1 MKDDILGYII
11 IILVLFIAYKM
22 YNDSDFFHLTCVV
35 STLDGEK
42 YCVRERKNMDKASDL
57 LAKTAMKM
65 NTLVEYLKQK
75 YTNNEVVDRLV
86 SRFNPKKIVE
96 ILPNSEYTAYSE
108 KQGSKNCVLFECRKK
123 KDDNLIDENTLM
135 FVALHEMSHIAT
147 KSIGHKEDFW
157 ENFKFLIKEASECKV
172 YVLEDYSKNPKEY
185 CSMSIKDNP
194 YFDL

>member
-22 YNDSDFFHLTCVV
+22 YNESDFFHLTCVV

-86 SRFNPKKIVE
+86 SRFNPKKLLKYYPIVN
-96 ILPNSEYTAYSE
+96 IQLTVKTRDE
-108 KQGSKNCVLFECRKK
+108 KLR
-123 KDDNLIDENTLM
+123 
-135 FVALHEMSHIAT
+135 FV
-147 KSIGHKEDFW
+147 
-157 ENFKFLIKEASECKV
+157 
-172 YVLEDYSKNPKEY
+172 
-185 CSMSIKDNP
+185 
-194 YFDL
+194 